1 MYSIGSALL
10 FGVSILLLLL
20 NANASPLPATT
31 ILDEFRVTPMPL
43 PEKLHPINLS
53 SISSMLCQDN
63 VRSKG
68 CEPPAQL
75 TKKEEHPVPTSL
87 CGENCKIL
95 EGECICP
102 HRDSAWPFIGPFIPL
117 SATTS
122 IDEFRITPMPLPGK
136 LHPINLSSISSI
148 FCQDNVRSKGCE
160 PPAALTKKEEHPVP
174 TSLCGGNC
182 KIIEGECM
190 CPHRD
195 STWPFIGP
203 FIPLPITGVD
213 GKPTPNPT
221 PTKMTPLEHRP
232 ALETRALDGTK
243 PHHTLSPRDNE
254 EELCHKNRGCNR
266 WQGNLPPTE
275 AEVISKRDIDQPN
288 LTYRDDAAEPTV
300 TQASTA
306 THLPTPATVI
316 APCDR
321 RDVKCLNR
329 HHNYHCDPS
338 KRKCFFDFLPHTAPE
353 EPSPTPT
360 AALKECPENDRQCQG
375 SFLAPPQLEK
385 DKHKNPEK
393 LCGVDDRECQENGHF
408 PPAKAEKEERRNV
421 DIVLP
426 TANGTSEVKPDV
438 DCSGM
443 PYLCL

>member
-68 CEPPAQL
+68 CEPPAQ
-75 TKKEEHPVPTSL
+75 
-87 CGENCKIL
+87 
-95 EGECICP
+95 
-102 HRDSAWPFIGPFIPL
+102 
-117 SATTS
+117 
-122 IDEFRITPMPLPGK
+122 
-136 LHPINLSSISSI
+136 
-148 FCQDNVRSKGCE
+148 
-160 PPAALTKKEEHPVP
+160 LTKKEEHPVP